1 MNINYGRIVN
11 GQLEYAP
18 SSLVTPAGV
27 VVNPSAATYRKA
39 GWLRV
44 EPVPPPPEG
53 YTHAIS
59 GYTWSDEAITP
70 IVKRIPIENP
80 PRTFSKLKLVTIL
93 TERGIWPAVRDWLD
107 ETGWGDFLIAAQNIR
122 EDHPAFKAAL
132 AESKSRFGFTDDQIA
147 AVLTASISDD
157 A

>member
-1 MNINYGRIVN
+1 MNTNYGRIVN

-44 EPVPPPPEG
+44 EPVPPPPDG
-53 YTHAIS
+53 YSHAIS
-59 GYTWSDEAITP
+59 GYTWNDEAITP

-107 ETGWGDFLIAAQNIR
+107 ETGWGDFFIAAQTIR

-132 AESKSRFGFTDDQIA
+132 AESKSRFNFTDDQIA
-147 AVLTASISDD
+147 AVLAASVAD
-157 A
+157 